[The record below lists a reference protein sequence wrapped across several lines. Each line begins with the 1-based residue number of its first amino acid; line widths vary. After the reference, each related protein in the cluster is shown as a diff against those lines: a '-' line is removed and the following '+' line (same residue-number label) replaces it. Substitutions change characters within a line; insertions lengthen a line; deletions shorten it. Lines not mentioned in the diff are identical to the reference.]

1 MRERAKRLA
10 ALALSAAMVM
20 STLVSPVY
28 AAETEGETQATE
40 AQVVEETPV
49 EEETVVEEAPVEE
62 ETVVEETPVEEGTP
76 AAKEVVA
83 PEETVTEEENT
94 IDTYSVGEAYVVD
107 PASIVFHYNEA
118 GYDDFTVTFQRVP
131 VDGTGEVQYD
141 TTTATELKHLSANCY
156 HPGLLWMT
164 VTIDGQT
171 YTSGNVDN
179 LDEAFSVPTEPQREH
194 KKVEVKRQTLK
205 PATHLEAGQA
215 HVWYE
220 CEYEDCEWTDDE
232 YITLEIQDHTWG
244 EWVYKA
250 GDNVEADENGYVV
263 FDENGDPVLIDEL
276 KDGLYYKTRY
286 CTVDGVE
293 DEANRTELRVYAK
306 KAAYAVIIDQ
316 TGIATELVGQRYD
329 YPTADLPIDEAT
341 IELENCSVAGQ
352 YIVEYYT
359 IEDKPIS
366 QEKITVAPHHYN
378 TYATAEFKTL
388 DDMTQ
393 CVVEWNGDELIV
405 TNTSCYLPIE
415 YDEVLHCSAAGCPGE
430 LHDVDYEAPQFCDG
444 DKEISRET
452 KIAEPTGDHVIKT
465 SAKRDVEDLVKR
477 GNVLYSELKAIADVT
492 ENYVRISAQPENNC
506 EEGGEVTVSFICVVD
521 KETVVEEM
529 VVEVIPTGHT
539 RQPAE
544 RENYVAPTCTE
555 TGSYDAV
562 IRCATC
568 GKELERRAN
577 VIIPRIKHTNEVSVS
592 ANGVGVDDKYAD
604 SAAYLHFIGDK
615 VVDNNGE
622 NYEQYLANGSYV
634 VNANS
639 IGEYGK
645 NEFKMVAYVY
655 TNCTTCGEH
664 EVLLADERQATISL
678 TVLEVE
684 KQSESGKAGHITLQ
698 ATYAQND
705 VVGGVVTEEIT
716 VPYFTSIEAYQGR
729 VEEAPLN
736 GLHLD
741 SDGVYRYY
749 IDGEFQEEFVGIV
762 DYAGER
768 FFVTNGVLCSDA
780 NGLNMYDDEW
790 YFLSSGQIQRS
801 YTGLALYDGE
811 WFYIVNGKLDDTVTG
826 LVPYDGGMFLF
837 IEGRLAK
844 EVNGLWQ
851 NFVDDNQWY
860 FLALGQ
866 VQTQHTGVA
875 MYDGAFFYVRNGVL
889 AADYN
894 GTIEYDGATFNVVA
908 GQLYGPIA

>member
-40 AQVVEETPV
+40 AQVVEETPA
-49 EEETVVEEAPVEE
+49 EEEPAEVVEETPAEE
-62 ETVVEETPVEEGTP
+62 ETVVEETP
-76 AAKEVVA
+76 AAKAVVT

-94 IDTYSVGEAYVVD
+94 IDTYSQGEAYVVV
-107 PASIVFHYNEA
+107 PETIVFHYNEA
-118 GYDDFTVTFQRVP
+118 GYDDFTVTFQRKP
-131 VDGTGEVQYD
+131 VDGTGDWQYD
-141 TTTATELKHLSANCY
+141 TATATELKHLDANCY

-179 LDEAFSVPTEPQREH
+179 IDEAFTVPSEPQREH
-194 KKVEVKRQTLK
+194 NLIEVDRQTIT
-205 PATHLEAGQA
+205 PATHLTEGLA

-220 CEYEDCEWTDDE
+220 CGYEDCDYTYNTDLV
-232 YITLEIQDHTWG
+232 LEKQDHTWG
-244 EWVYKA
+244 EWVYVA
-250 GDNVEADENGYVV
+250 GDNVQADEDGYVV
-263 FDENGDPVLIDEL
+263 FDESGEPILVDEL
-276 KDGLYYKTRY
+276 KDGIYYKTRF
-286 CTVDGVE
+286 CTKDGEE
-293 DEANRTELRVYAK
+293 DTANKTELRVYAK
-306 KAAYAVIIDQ
+306 KAAYAVIIEQ

-341 IELENCSVAGQ
+341 IELENCSKAGS

-378 TYATAEFKTL
+378 TYLTAEFKSQ
-388 DDMTQ
+388 DDMDQ
-393 CVVEWNGDELIV
+393 CVVEWNGEELIV

-415 YDEVLHCSAAGCPGE
+415 YDEVLHCSAEGCPE
-430 LHDVDYEAPQFCDG
+430 KAHEADYEAPQECDG
-444 DKEISRET
+444 DKVVSRET
-452 KIAEPTGDHVIKT
+452 KTAEPTGDHVIKT
-465 SAKRDVEDLVKR
+465 SAKRAVEDLVAR
-477 GNVLYSELKAIADVT
+477 GDVLYSELKAIADVT
-492 ENYVRISAQPENNC
+492 ENYVQISAQPENNC

-562 IRCATC
+562 IKCATC
-568 GKELERRAN
+568 GKELERREN
-577 VIIPRIKHTNEVSVS
+577 VIIPRIKHTNEVSVG
-592 ANGVGVDDKYAD
+592 ANGVGVDDAYAD
-604 SAAYLHFIGDK
+604 SAAYLRFVGDK

-622 NYEQYLANGSYV
+622 NYEQYQANGSFA
-634 VNANS
+634 VNANT

-645 NEFKMVAYVY
+645 NEFKMTAYVY

-664 EVLLADERQATISL
+664 EVMLADERQATISL

-749 IDGEFQEEFVGIV
+749 INGEFQEEFTGIV

-768 FFVTNGVLCSDA
+768 FFVTDGVLCSDA
-780 NGLNMYDDEW
+780 NGLNLYDNEW

-811 WFYIVNGKLDDTVTG
+811 WFYIVNGKLDDNVTG
-826 LVPYDGGMFLF
+826 LVPYNGGTFLF
-837 IEGRLAK
+837 IEGRLAR
-844 EVNGLWQ
+844 EVNGLWL
-851 NFVDDNQWY
+851 NYVDDNQWY

-875 MYDGAFFYVRNGVL
+875 MYDDAFFYVRNGIL
-889 AADYN
+889 ASDYN

-908 GQLYGPIA
+908 GQLYGPVA